1 MAKSAFVRARIEP
14 ELKENAEHILNELG
28 IRPSDA
34 INMFYHQIE
43 RTGGLPFHAT
53 LRVSLELEEDMKRLD
68 QINNGEYIEN
78 SDVVAWLRS
87 IGTEKEIA
95 CPVISLTTRTITDE
109 YHA

>member
-14 ELKENAEHILNELG
+14 ELKEKAEHILNELG

-53 LRVSLELEEDMKRLD
+53 LRVSLELEEDMKR
-68 QINNGEYIEN
+68 
-78 SDVVAWLRS
+78 S
-87 IGTEKEIA
+87 IK
-95 CPVISLTTRTITDE
+95 SITVNILKTVTSS
-109 YHA
+109 HG

>member
-14 ELKENAEHILNELG
+14 ELKENAEHILKDLG

-43 RTGGLPFHAT
+43 RTGGLPFQST
-53 LRVSLELEEDMKRLD
+53 LRRASLELEEDMKRLD
-68 QINNGEYIEN
+68 QINNGEYIAN
-78 SDVVAWLRS
+78 SDVIVWLRS

-95 CPVISLTTRTITDE
+95 CPIK
-109 YHA
+109 